1 MPVPARPDCC
11 RGKVQGDAA
20 STRKKTDAAASC
32 SAFRPE
38 ANDVTTARD
47 DSEELDTLDAM
58 LARFEGPPT
67 FGISAQ
73 GRAVYADRSPYQ
85 PTRNPAEL
93 LRLIDRY
100 IARLIRMEDG
110 TWAAIGP
117 AGRATVAASLPIAV
131 CRTVLEFR

>member
-1 MPVPARPDCC
+1 M
-11 RGKVQGDAA
+11 
-20 STRKKTDAAASC
+20 
-32 SAFRPE
+32 
-38 ANDVTTARD
+38 TTARD
-47 DSEELDTLDAM
+47 DSEELDMLDAM

-100 IARLIRMEDG
+100 IARLIRMDDG
-110 TWAAIGP
+110 SWAAIGP
-117 AGRATVAASLPIAV
+117 AGRATVAASLPVAV
-131 CRTVLEFR
+131 CRAVLEFR